1 MWGDHEERDKCGKDA
16 MEGKAPNKNKDFPL
30 ILRGHTYKR

>member
-1 MWGDHEERDKCGKDA
+1 MKKETNGGKDA
-16 MEGKAPNKNKDFPL
+16 MEGKAPNKNKDFSL